1 MRLSNTTAAISSA
14 GLTVQ
19 LQLFALTT
27 SSLTTDIPILSVSGY
42 LDLLLT
48 NNSQSLTVNLY
59 SSTGAVARQIVFNN
73 YIFRYRF
80 WSNYSITVNTTAVS
94 LFADGTLVRSFTH
107 SVTLPST
114 ATNLTI
120 SNPQGLSYLISGV
133 LVADSKFKI
142 AFN

>member
-1 MRLSNTTAAISSA
+1 
-14 GLTVQ
+14 
-19 LQLFALTT
+19 
-27 SSLTTDIPILSVSGY
+27 
-42 LDLLLT
+42 
-48 NNSQSLTVNLY
+48 LY